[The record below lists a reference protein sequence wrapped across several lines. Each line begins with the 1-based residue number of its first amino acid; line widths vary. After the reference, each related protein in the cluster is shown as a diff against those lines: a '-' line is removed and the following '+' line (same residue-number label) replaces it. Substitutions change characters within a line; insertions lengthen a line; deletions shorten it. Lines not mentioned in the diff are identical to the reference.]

1 MRYKNLKIS
10 SGLFFK
16 IIRYV
21 YMDQFELKNEI
32 IKEID
37 EKMKSINEGDWFT
50 EMKIGETPEI
60 RKEGKEKYMDS
71 KGIHPDFRWDD

>member
-1 MRYKNLKIS
+1 MS
-10 SGLFFK
+10 FFK

-50 EMKIGETPEI
+50 EMKISETPEK
-60 RKEGKEKYMDS
+60 R
-71 KGIHPDFRWDD
+71 R